1 MPALTPVSTPVAAV
15 IVATDPLELI
25 QVPPVAVFVNVVV
38 APMHPDPAPEIVPGV
53 PFTVV
58 VTVAAVPHPVL
69 YDIMLVPAVMPDNK
83 PVEGLMVAVVGALLL
98 HVPPVSVLLRVV
110 VPPAHK
116 LVVPVIPAGPP
127 FIVTANVAAGH
138 PLARS

>member
-1 MPALTPVSTPVAAV
+1 MAAV

-38 APMHPDPAPEIVPGV
+38 APMHPKPAPDIVPGM
-53 PFTVV
+53 PFTVI

-69 YDIMLVPAVMPDNK
+69 YDIVLVPALIPVNK
-83 PVEGLMVAVVGALLL
+83 PVEGLIVAIDVALLL
-98 HVPPVSVLLRVV
+98 HVPPVSVLLSVV
-110 VPPAHK
+110 DAPAHT

-127 FIVTANVAAGH
+127 LMVTASVAAGH
-138 PLARS
+138 PFVRS